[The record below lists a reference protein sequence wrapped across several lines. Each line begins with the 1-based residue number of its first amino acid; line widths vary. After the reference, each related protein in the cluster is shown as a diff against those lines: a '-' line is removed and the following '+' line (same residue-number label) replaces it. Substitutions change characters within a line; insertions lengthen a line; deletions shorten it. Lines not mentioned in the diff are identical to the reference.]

1 MVPTETTPLK
11 KKAECLAKCLSLPEC
26 ETVVATNKWDKCF
39 IAGFGTVRKAAK
51 HWTCYE
57 RVMTDMYSFV
67 ELKDKSC
74 HRWKPPSASR
84 SRVIDHTKP
93 GMKESEIRACQVDC
107 ANDDECD
114 AVWLSKKKCVAQLG
128 GDKPLNIRPRVG
140 HDCHEK
146 TLSEVAKAQVCWMAN
161 NLGICDKAYDNS
173 SSGLPGSLQSDC
185 ETDFA
190 VNGFG
195 FDGAETGS
203 KFCKFLTRKMHQ
215 TGNSLK
221 REVHPI
227 STMTS
232 LANMCGELCPSRTK
246 WTYEAK
252 KCTKKLLR
260 KTRQKHKKF
269 QLVLGKM
276 RSGRSLQGYYQKI
289 KNLHISIKS

>member
-1 MVPTETTPLK
+1 
-11 KKAECLAKCLSLPEC
+11 
-26 ETVVATNKWDKCF
+26 
-39 IAGFGTVRKAAK
+39 
-51 HWTCYE
+51 
-57 RVMTDMYSFV
+57 
-67 ELKDKSC
+67 
-74 HRWKPPSASR
+74 
-84 SRVIDHTKP
+84 VIDHTKP

-252 KCTKKLLR
+252 KCTKNYYGKPDKNIRNFSLCLAKCAADVACKGITRRLKTCIYQSKVELTDLQVDDGKWHCYR
-260 KTRQKHKKF
+260 KD
-269 QLVLGKM
+269 
-276 RSGRSLQGYYQKI
+276 
-289 KNLHISIKS
+289 